1 MSDEKAPFNMA
12 IATLER
18 LSDILRE
25 INKVEQ
31 SLLPL
36 EMKQEHKVYLVRQF
50 YIQSIPLLTAKQR
63 EAHKEILDLAP
74 IKKEIVLNTAGT
86 RSKDGGR
93 RVVYDVNLE
102 KQLNEALIK
111 VQVCLQD
118 EKYFMP
124 PRRDR
129 GKAIS
134 EF

>member
-36 EMKQEHKVYLVRQF
+36 NKKQEHKVYLVRQF
-50 YIQSIPLLTAKQR
+50 YIQSVPLLTENQR
-63 EAHKEILDLAP
+63 EKTKDILDLLP
-74 IKKEIVLNTAGT
+74 IKKQIILNSAGS
-86 RSKDGGR
+86 RSKEGGMEII
-93 RVVYDVNLE
+93 YDLELE
-102 KQLNEALIK
+102 KKLNEALIK